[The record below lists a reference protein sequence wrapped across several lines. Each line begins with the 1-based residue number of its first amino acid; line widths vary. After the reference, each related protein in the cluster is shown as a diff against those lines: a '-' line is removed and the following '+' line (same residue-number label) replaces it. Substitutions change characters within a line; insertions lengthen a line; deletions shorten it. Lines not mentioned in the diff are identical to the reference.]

1 MKTITNSIAVLL
13 GAALMTG
20 CLQETETEFDKTV
33 KRDKAILEEYI
44 ASNGIDATQTQ
55 LGYYYH
61 KDSEVADGSQ
71 ITNNDVVGV
80 YYEIK
85 TLEGFLIESYMDE
98 TKEPVIFKYS
108 ENGLWPAGM
117 GYATGLAKIGE
128 EMTLYIPSYL
138 AYNTYSYQQ
147 LISSGD
153 NLVVKVRYAQKYTET
168 QLKELE
174 DNLIQAYIEENEL
187 EGYERN
193 DSGIYIRVVEE
204 GEGEPSKNGNTV
216 TFTYKLYQMGN
227 PDALIESSSTN
238 PFISLGSSTNV
249 KFLNETL
256 VNQPEGT
263 VIEALAPSHT
273 AYGETIQIIPSVI
286 RTDLVEKGELNQIT
300 SPYEPIEFKAE
311 IVDIK

>member
-1 MKTITNSIAVLL
+1 MKTITNSVVALFA
-13 GAALMTG
+13 AALMTG
-20 CLQETETEFDKTV
+20 CLQETESELDKIIQ
-33 KRDKAILEEYI
+33 RDKALLEEYM
-44 ASNGIDATQTQ
+44 ASNGVTATQTQ

-61 KDSEVADGSQ
+61 KDTEVAEGTQ
-71 ITNNDVVGV
+71 ITNNDVVGI
-80 YYEIK
+80 YYEMR
-85 TLEGFLIESYMDE
+85 TLEGFLIESYLDE

-108 ENGLWPAGM
+108 DNGLWPAGI
-117 GYATGLAKIGE
+117 GYAAGLAKVGE

-153 NLVVKVRYAQKYTET
+153 NLVVKIKYAQKYTES
-168 QLKELE
+168 QLKERE

-227 PDALIESSSTN
+227 SDALIESSSTN

-249 KFLNETL
+249 KFLNEAL

-263 VIEALAPSHT
+263 VVEALAPSHT

-286 RTDLVEKGELNQIT
+286 RKDLVEKGELTQIT

-311 IVDIK
+311 IIDIK